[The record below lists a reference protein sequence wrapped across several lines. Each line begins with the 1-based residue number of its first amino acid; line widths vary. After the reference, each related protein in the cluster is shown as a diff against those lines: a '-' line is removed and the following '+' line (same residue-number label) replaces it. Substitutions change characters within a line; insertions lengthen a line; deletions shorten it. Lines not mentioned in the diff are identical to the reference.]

1 MSNCVK
7 MGITKFEIVLDSPTG
22 AYYAGQNV
30 TGKLLLSLDKPKKIR
45 AIIIKFEGMAKVSW
59 SESETVRKNDG
70 NTQQE
75 TVTFTADEEYFSN
88 KYNLAGGGNSEL
100 EIPAGD
106 HVYPFSTMLP
116 PMLPSSFD
124 GEHGHVH
131 YTVKATLDRP
141 WKFDQDTK
149 LVFTVV
155 TPVDLNL
162 NVRAKEPVKQEL
174 EKTFCCCWCKSGPLT
189 LVVAMPHSGYV
200 PGQNIPLTI
209 EVDNCSNVQVTG
221 VQCKLMKVLTWKAR
235 DPKKKEREDRTEI
248 VSLTLE
254 GVDPNGSKSWTQ
266 QLTIPIMPPC
276 NLDQC
281 SIINCEYYL
290 EVVAIV
296 SGMHSNLS
304 TVIPVFIGTV
314 PVYQQPPLG
323 GTTPVPTPVSGGGE
337 VPPPGIDVPPPS
349 APTGGPDVS
358 PVGFNIMP
366 GPNANSMYPQIPATL
381 IQDIQPAEPPK
392 A

>member
-1 MSNCVK
+1 
-7 MGITKFEIVLDSPTG
+7 MGITNFQIVLDSPTG

-70 NTQQE
+70 DTQSQ
-75 TVTFTADEEYFSN
+75 TVTYTAEEEYFSN
-88 KYNLAGGGNSEL
+88 KYNLAGGGSSEL
-100 EIPAGD
+100 EIPAGE

-116 PMLPSSFD
+116 PLLPSSFD

-155 TPVDLNL
+155 TPVDLNF
-162 NVRAKEPVKQEL
+162 NARAKEPVKQEL

-189 LVVAMPHSGYV
+189 LVVAMPYSGYV
-200 PGQNIPLTI
+200 PGQSIPLTI
-209 EVDNCSNVQVTG
+209 EVDNCSNVQVTA
-221 VQCKLMKVLTWKAR
+221 VKCKLMKVLTWKAR
-235 DPKKKEREDRTEI
+235 EPKKSEKEDRVEI
-248 VSLTLE
+248 ASLSLE
-254 GVDPNGSKSWTQ
+254 GVEPNGSKSWTQ
-266 QLTIPIMPPC
+266 QLTLPNMPPC

-281 SIINCEYYL
+281 TIINCEYFL
-290 EVVAIV
+290 QVEAVV
-296 SGMHSNLS
+296 SGVHSNLS
-304 TVIPVFIGTV
+304 TEIPIFIGTV
-314 PVYQQPPLG
+314 PVYQPAAG
-323 GTTPVPTPVSGGGE
+323 GVAPTPTPVAGGE
-337 VPPPGIDVPPPS
+337 TPTPPGIAVPPPS
-349 APTGGPDVS
+349 APTGGPDTA
-358 PVGFNIMP
+358 PVGFNVMP
-366 GPNANSMYPQIPATL
+366 GPTANSMYPQIPPTL
-381 IQDIQPAEPPK
+381 IQDIEPVEPPK